1 MAGKER
7 LTCRHRD
14 LAKCIRL
21 AAGAASRILVRN
33 GKLYVAQPA
42 LRVVSAP
49 APAITSAIRSV
60 VPGCNHDL
68 IILRSICR
76 VGGSI
81 AIAIR
86 GIAAIT
92 AITAIAAIAAIAVTV
107 ASASAAAAGAG
118 R

>member
-1 MAGKER
+1 M
-7 LTCRHRD
+7 
-14 LAKCIRL
+14 
-21 AAGAASRILVRN
+21 
-33 GKLYVAQPA
+33 
-42 LRVVSAP
+42 SAP

-92 AITAIAAIAAIAVTV
+92 AITAIAAIAVTV

-118 R
+118 RLYDDGSGRIAAAAVPTAPTAGSSRRSADA